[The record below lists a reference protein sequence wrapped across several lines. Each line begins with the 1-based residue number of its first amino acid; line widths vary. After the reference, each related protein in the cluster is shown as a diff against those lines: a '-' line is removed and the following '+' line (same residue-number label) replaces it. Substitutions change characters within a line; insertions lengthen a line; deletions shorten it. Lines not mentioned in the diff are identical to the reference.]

1 MGQQPYHARKLDQG
15 PKIFLL
21 EQENQWSKHTMEI
34 ADTELLDNDPDVKR
48 VTVRT
53 VIAGQQDSE
62 DSTECVN
69 KLI

>member
-1 MGQQPYHARKLDQG
+1 
-15 PKIFLL
+15 
-21 EQENQWSKHTMEI
+21 MEI
-34 ADTELLDNDPDVKR
+34 ADTELLDNDPEVKR

-53 VIAGQQDSE
+53 VIAGQDSE